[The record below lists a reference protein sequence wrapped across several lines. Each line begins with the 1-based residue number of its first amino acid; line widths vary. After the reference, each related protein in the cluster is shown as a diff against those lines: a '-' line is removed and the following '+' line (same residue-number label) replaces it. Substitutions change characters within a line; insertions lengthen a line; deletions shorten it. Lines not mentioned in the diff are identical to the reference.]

1 MIRTALFLALAFPG
15 IAFASQQ
22 RTDGATDERA
32 DEPRPA
38 HRIEQRIEKRDARD
52 RGTRREDR
60 AGKAERD
67 YWRFVAE
74 HEIDADLA
82 YDDEDRR

>member
-1 MIRTALFLALAFPG
+1 MMRTALFLALACSG

-38 HRIEQRIEKRDARD
+38 RRIERIEKRDARD
-52 RGTRREDR
+52 RAPRREDR
-60 AGKAERD
+60 IGKAERD

>member
-1 MIRTALFLALAFPG
+1 MIRSVLVLALASAG

-22 RTDGATDERA
+22 RPDAATDERA
-32 DEPRPA
+32 DEPRSA
-38 HRIEQRIEKRDARD
+38 RRTEHRIDQRDA
-52 RGTRREDR
+52 GDR
-60 AGKAERD
+60 APRRDDRISEAERE

-82 YDDEDRR
+82 YDDEDPR